1 MAELLFGLKSPTAE
15 KAFGTMFQHTKQ
27 EPKSEK
33 KRKRFKAFKVLKF
46 MAFGALFVAV
56 AGFATMILWNALMPA
71 IFGLPALELGQAL
84 GLLILAR
91 LLTGGFR
98 GGGGW
103 GRGGGQHHHYWKQR
117 MADRWANMT
126 PEEREHWKSH
136 WGGRCGKFRDGKHS
150 EQDAQSDL
158 V

>member
-1 MAELLFGLKSPTAE
+1 MAELLFGLKA
-15 KAFGTMFQHTKQ
+15 QL
-27 EPKSEK
+27 PKKHSELCFSIKNRSQNQK
-33 KRKRFKAFKVLKF
+33 KMRRFKAFKVLKF
-46 MAFGALFVAV
+46 MAFGAAFIAI

-98 GGGGW
+98 GGGW
-103 GRGGGQHHHYWKQR
+103 GRGGGQHHHYWKQK